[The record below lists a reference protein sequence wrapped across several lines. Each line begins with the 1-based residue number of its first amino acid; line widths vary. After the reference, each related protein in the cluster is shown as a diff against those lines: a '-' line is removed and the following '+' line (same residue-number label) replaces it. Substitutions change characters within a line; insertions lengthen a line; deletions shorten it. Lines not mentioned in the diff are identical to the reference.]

1 MIAIQESL
9 ISFKQQFTHGK
20 IMNPETI
27 VRQFSQD
34 IALSKYI
41 HLFYLIHS
49 LKDSGIGINLL
60 TIFKIPLDKLIETFN
75 LVTWGILL
83 VT

>member
-1 MIAIQESL
+1 MIFL
-9 ISFKQQFTHGK
+9 KQYLTHGK
-20 IMNPETI
+20 IMDSETI
-27 VRQFSQD
+27 VGQFTQVL
-34 IALSKYI
+34 ALSKYI
-41 HLFYLIHS
+41 HLFYLVHS

>member
-9 ISFKQQFTHGK
+9 ISFKQYFTHGK
-20 IMNPETI
+20 IMDSETI
-27 VRQFSQD
+27 VGQITQLL
-34 IALSKYI
+34 ALSKYI
-41 HLFYLIHS
+41 HQFYLVHS
-49 LKDSGIGINLL
+49 LKDFRIGINLL

>member
-1 MIAIQESL
+1 MKAIQESL
-9 ISFKQQFTHGK
+9 ISFKQYFTHGK
-20 IMNPETI
+20 IMNSETI

-49 LKDSGIGINLL
+49 LKDSRIGINLFP
-60 TIFKIPLDKLIETFN
+60 IFKIPLDKLIETFN